1 MDTPES
7 SLFRINNHHSVLYHL
22 FVCFLTIISISK
34 RDTGPNAYRPQSSIL
49 YTVKKLN
56 TLRNLEFEKGNF
68 HKELNYFFQVLIA
81 A

>member
-7 SLFRINNHHSVLYHL
+7 SLFRMNNHHSVLYHL

-49 YTVKKLN
+49 YTVKKLS
-56 TLRNLEFEKGNF
+56 TLRDLEFEMSNF
-68 HKELNYFFQVLIA
+68 HKELIFFQVLIA